1 MQRRCL
7 RVEHAQP
14 LLHGSDMEIDAI
26 ATEVGYEDGAML
38 RSLTRQ
44 RLGRGV
50 RDLRADLH

>member
-26 ATEVGYEDGAML
+26 ATEVGYEDGATL
-38 RSLTRQ
+38 RSLIRQ
-44 RLGRGV
+44 RLVRGV

>member
-1 MQRRCL
+1 
-7 RVEHAQP
+7 
-14 LLHGSDMEIDAI
+14 MEIDAI